1 MQLNTL
7 EQAQLDEYL
16 ADPYWPEPDNIKA
29 IFAKLDQIKEDKLDE
44 LDDTMPE
51 RQVTLDLDPMNE
63 LLGEQSRGVY
73 EMAVKHFKARW
84 NGISFADLK
93 QEMLIKAYELK
104 DKPQPYL
111 YKALRNTGLDFIR
124 SEIRH
129 SARFIPAGNYFN
141 DEHLEATNDS
151 LLESEEYKAG
161 DLMKDNYV
169 EVGRTKFDISPRSD
183 RSTPITNGE
192 VLKSF
197 LIIYALDPLAL
208 TSDNR
213 IIVSAIF
220 DSLPSHY
227 QSSILA
233 YANGTTTSKDRMNMS
248 RLLGS
253 VDEGRYV

>member
-16 ADPYWPEPDNIKA
+16 SDTYWPEPDYITA

-44 LDDTMPE
+44 IHGIMPE
-51 RQVTLDLDPMNE
+51 RQVRLDVDPMTD
-63 LLGEQSRGVY
+63 LLGEDSKGVY
-73 EMAVKHFKARW
+73 EMAVKHFRARW
-84 NGISFADLK
+84 KGISFADLK

-111 YKALRNTGLDFIR
+111 YKALRNTGLDFIK

-141 DEHLEATNDS
+141 DEHLEATNGS
-151 LLESEEYKAG
+151 LSESEEYKAG

-183 RSTPITNGE
+183 RSTPITNNE

-213 IIVSAIF
+213 IIVAAIY
-220 DSLPSHY
+220 DSLPPHY

-233 YANGTTTSKDRMNMS
+233 YSNGNTTSKDRMNMS
-248 RLLGS
+248 RLLGTI
-253 VDEGRYV
+253 DEGLYV